1 MTDNRRVAQVP
12 RESPEAFEAGI
23 ELDLS
28 TGRAENRS
36 MSSGQL
42 RPLIDAPTL
51 QARVASL
58 GAAIAD
64 AIPPGNL
71 VVVGVLRGAFIF
83 MADLVRALPRD
94 HHCDFLAVRSYGD
107 ATETSGV
114 VEITS
119 DLSLPIEG
127 KHVLLVEDIVD
138 TGLTLK
144 YLLKLLEARKPK
156 SLRVAALLSK
166 PSRRRVEV
174 PIDFVGFE
182 VEDRFVVGY
191 GLDAAQKYRHL
202 PYVAELVTEGAST

>member
-1 MTDNRRVAQVP
+1 MRDT
-12 RESPEAFEAGI
+12 
-23 ELDLS
+23 
-28 TGRAENRS
+28 
-36 MSSGQL
+36 L
-42 RPLIDAPTL
+42 RPLIDAATL
-51 QARVASL
+51 ATRVATL
-58 GAAIAD
+58 GQEID
-64 AIPPGNL
+64 VAIPDGEL

-94 HHCDFLAVRSYGD
+94 HLCDFLAVRSYGD

-144 YLLKLLEARKPK
+144 YLLQLLEARRPS

-166 PSRRRVEV
+166 PSRRRVDV

-191 GLDAAQKYRHL
+191 GLDAGQRFRHL
-202 PYVAELVTEGAST
+202 PYVAELVQDKDVGLP